1 MTADNQS
8 SPARSSPASSSPG
21 GRLLRKLAQRAVLA
35 LLAVVVLLW
44 LGDEA
49 VYRYRVARRTAQ
61 GTVVVNR
68 YLAVPLKNGHLEF
81 DPLGSMPQTC
91 ARALFPHG
99 SDLPCWYLQR
109 HRDQRSDL

>member
-1 MTADNQS
+1 MTADAPS
-8 SPARSSPASSSPG
+8 SPAPSSPG
-21 GRLLRKLAQRAVLA
+21 GRLLRKLAQRAGFA
-35 LLAVVVLLW
+35 LLATLVLLW
-44 LGDEA
+44 VGDEA
-49 VYRYRVARRTAQ
+49 VYRYRVARGSAA

-81 DPLGSMPQTC
+81 DPLGTARQSC